1 MIEDKI
7 INIGLYVEKLVGWMT
22 ANLAFLFDFIKDSG
36 NSTIGG
42 IETFLLALPFYM
54 IIALFVIIAWFNA
67 NKGVSIFT
75 LIGFLVIY
83 FMGFWT
89 DTMETLA
96 LVLVST
102 VVALVLAI
110 PLGILVAKSK
120 TSEKI
125 IRPILDLMQTMP
137 AFVYLIP
144 AVLFFSIGKLPGAFA
159 TIIFAMP
166 PAVRFT
172 ALGIQQVP
180 AELIESARAFG
191 CTPKQMLLKVELPIA
206 KNTIFAGLNQTIMMA
221 LSMVVVAGMIAAG
234 GLGERVLEGI
244 NNLDIALG
252 FESGL
257 AVVILAIIL
266 DRITQGFG
274 KKNAKKTKKQ
284 KDFQFIALGLWCL
297 ASLLFVVHQ
306 KMSENEL
313 EKKTISIAYVDG
325 WDEGKAMTMI
335 AKNILESKGY
345 EVKIEKAAVD
355 LILAS
360 MANGTT
366 DLFLDTWLPATHGT
380 KIAKFQDKLVQLG
393 KMYDE
398 AKIGLCVPS
407 YVPINSI
414 EELNVNKDKFKDRIV
429 GIEEGAGIS
438 EKTKMAIYTYELDLN
453 VMSSST
459 VAMLSELQREYEA
472 QNWIVFMGWEPHWMF
487 GRWDLKILDDPRG
500 IFGDTEQIYAYS
512 RIKFDEEH
520 HEVAQLIA
528 NMHFDADVMA
538 RLLADLQE
546 SDDYNE
552 AIRTWVAQ
560 NSQLIASWN

>member
-102 VVALVLAI
+102 IVALVLAI

-325 WDEGKAMTMI
+325 W
-335 AKNILESKGY
+335 
-345 EVKIEKAAVD
+345 
-355 LILAS
+355 
-360 MANGTT
+360 
-366 DLFLDTWLPATHGT
+366 
-380 KIAKFQDKLVQLG
+380 
-393 KMYDE
+393 
-398 AKIGLCVPS
+398 
-407 YVPINSI
+407 
-414 EELNVNKDKFKDRIV
+414 
-429 GIEEGAGIS
+429 
-438 EKTKMAIYTYELDLN
+438 
-453 VMSSST
+453 
-459 VAMLSELQREYEA
+459 
-472 QNWIVFMGWEPHWMF
+472 
-487 GRWDLKILDDPRG
+487 
-500 IFGDTEQIYAYS
+500 
-512 RIKFDEEH
+512 
-520 HEVAQLIA
+520 
-528 NMHFDADVMA
+528 
-538 RLLADLQE
+538 
-546 SDDYNE
+546 
-552 AIRTWVAQ
+552 
-560 NSQLIASWN
+560 